1 MKLIDDIKLNK
12 TLKVIE
18 LYVCENQKKQPVL
31 TVKAQGSDKIM
42 HLKRFFGR
50 AQYRKWLL
58 EAALLHLLVGDSYK
72 KDIARVYKSV
82 LKTLID
88 DKNNEIL

>member
-12 TLKVIE
+12 TLKIIE

-58 EAALLHLLVGDSYK
+58 EAALLHILVGDSYK
-72 KDIARVYKSV
+72 KQLTKIYKS
-82 LKTLID
+82 LADTLTD
-88 DKNNEIL
+88 DKQDEIL